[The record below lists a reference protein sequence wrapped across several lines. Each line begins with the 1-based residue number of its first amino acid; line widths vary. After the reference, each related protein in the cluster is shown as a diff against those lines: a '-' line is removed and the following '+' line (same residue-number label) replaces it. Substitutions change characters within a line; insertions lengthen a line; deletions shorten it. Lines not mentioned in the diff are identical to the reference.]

1 MRLNVSELLDLEF
14 HQAQKGRQ
22 EGRLSAASFGALRS
36 LLKSLR
42 SNEQY
47 EQYTEQ
53 MSKTSISKHPRTMF
67 RVSMHGAGAQTLAC
81 SAHDSNSLAGLKAY
95 RCFKMFEDE
104 WNMLNHNVN
113 AITCAR
119 LLDVSD
125 RHAMVWTLQMFR
137 VDLAQP
143 WCQGRYHQDPAERAQ
158 HASSEVK
165 EVVRS
170 WPIPKAAHKLNVRL
184 FASSP
189 LGKVFPECVAK
200 GSRL

>member
-81 SAHDSNSLAGLKAY
+81 SAHNSNSFAGLKAY

-104 WNMLNHNVN
+104 
-113 AITCAR
+113 
-119 LLDVSD
+119 
-125 RHAMVWTLQMFR
+125 
-137 VDLAQP
+137 
-143 WCQGRYHQDPAERAQ
+143 
-158 HASSEVK
+158 
-165 EVVRS
+165 
-170 WPIPKAAHKLNVRL
+170 
-184 FASSP
+184 
-189 LGKVFPECVAK
+189 
-200 GSRL
+200 